1 MGAQH
6 CAARA
11 SLLPSWAHAMLE
23 GLKFP
28 TYTARTSQPL
38 ISLVVPVFNEEESV
52 GHFAA
57 AIEAVIA
64 DSWHEGEICPRFE
77 IVFVDDGSRDATAAV
92 IRAMCRVDHRIKLV
106 ALSRNFGK
114 EAALS
119 AGLKAATGD
128 AVIPMDVDLQDPP
141 ELIRPMIDLWLGGAQ
156 IVNAKRIDRS
166 QDSFAKRTT
175 SRLFYKTI
183 NAIADH
189 PIAVDVGDFR
199 LLDRSAV
206 TVLNEMTERC
216 RFNKG
221 LFSWIGFRT
230 ETVEYARPA
239 RRAGST
245 KWRVSRLLALALD
258 GITSSTTFPLRVW
271 TVIGAVIA
279 ALAFGY
285 ALFLVGYTILSG
297 VDTPGY
303 ASIMVAVLFL
313 GGLNLFSLGL
323 MGEYIGR
330 ISVQV
335 RGRPLYIVAE
345 TVGF

>member
-1 MGAQH
+1 MI
-6 CAARA
+6 
-11 SLLPSWAHAMLE
+11 E
-23 GLKFP
+23 GLKFHSETEVALEP
-28 TYTARTSQPL
+28 K
-38 ISLVVPVFNEEESV
+38 ISLVVPVYNEEESV
-52 GHFAA
+52 ADFAA
-57 AIEAVIA
+57 AIENVFAT
-64 DSWHEGEICPRFE
+64 SWGENELCPRYE
-77 IVFVDDGSRDATAAV
+77 IVFVDDGSRDSTAAV
-92 IRAMCRVDHRIKLV
+92 IRTMCHIDRRIKLV
-106 ALSRNFGK
+106 SLSRNFGK

-141 ELIRPMIDLWLGGAQ
+141 ELIRPMVDLWSAGTQ
-156 IVNAKRIDRS
+156 IVNAQRIDRK
-166 QDSFAKRTT
+166 QDTFLKRTT

-206 TVLNEMTERC
+206 AVLNEMTERC

-230 ETVEYARPA
+230 ETIEYARPA
-239 RRAGST
+239 RKAGAT
-245 KWRVSRLLALALD
+245 KWGLSRLLALALD

-271 TVIGAVIA
+271 TIVGAIIS

-285 ALFLVGYTILSG
+285 AAFLVAHTIISG

-323 MGEYIGR
+323 IGEYIGR
-330 ISVQV
+330 IAIQV

>member
-1 MGAQH
+1 MI
-6 CAARA
+6 
-11 SLLPSWAHAMLE
+11 E

-28 TYTARTSQPL
+28 AVQRASDHLQVS
-38 ISLVVPVFNEEESV
+38 IVVPVYNEEESV

-57 AIEAVIA
+57 AIDTVIA
-64 DSWHEGEICPRFE
+64 ESWLDSEVRPRFE

-92 IRAMCRVDHRIKLV
+92 LRAMCRLDRRIKLV
-106 ALSRNFGK
+106 CLSRNFGK

-141 ELIRPMIDLWLGGAQ
+141 ELIRPMIDLWLAGAQ
-156 IVNAKRIDRS
+156 IVNAQRTDRS
-166 QDSFAKRTT
+166 QDTFLKRAT

-230 ETVEYARPA
+230 ETIEYARPA

-245 KWRVSRLLALALD
+245 KWGVSRLLALALD
-258 GITSSTTFPLRVW
+258 GIISSTTLPLRVW
-271 TVIGAVIA
+271 TVIGAVISVM
-279 ALAFGY
+279 AFGY
-285 ALFLVGYTILSG
+285 AAFLVAHTIISG

-303 ASIMVAVLFL
+303 ASLMVAVLFL

-330 ISVQV
+330 IAIQV
-335 RGRPLYIVAE
+335 RGRPLYIVSE
-345 TVGF
+345 SVGF

>member
-1 MGAQH
+1 MVWG
-6 CAARA
+6 
-11 SLLPSWAHAMLE
+11 MIE

-28 TYTARTSQPL
+28 IPAVQTDRPL
-38 ISLVVPVFNEEESV
+38 ISLVVPVYNEEDTV

-57 AIEAVIA
+57 AIETVIA
-64 DSWHEGEICPRFE
+64 QSWSDGTPSPHFE
-77 IVFVDDGSRDATAAV
+77 IVFVDDGSSDGTADV
-92 IRAMCRVDHRIKLV
+92 IRTMCRISPRIKLV

-141 ELIRPMIDLWLGGAQ
+141 ELIRPMVDLWRAGAQ

-166 QDSFAKRTT
+166 EDTFLKRTT
-175 SRLFYKTI
+175 SRLFYKAI
-183 NAIADH
+183 NAIAEH

-199 LLDRSAV
+199 LLDRAAV
-206 TVLNEMTERC
+206 VVLNEMTERS

-230 ETVEYARPA
+230 ETVEYSRPA
-239 RRAGST
+239 RHAGST
-245 KWRVSRLLALALD
+245 KWRVSRLVALALD
-258 GITSSTTFPLRVW
+258 GITSSTTLPLRMW
-271 TVIGAVIA
+271 TMIGAVIA
-279 ALAFGY
+279 TLALGY
-285 ALFLVGYTILSG
+285 AAYIVARTLIFG

-303 ASIMVAVLFL
+303 ASLMVAVLFL

-323 MGEYIGR
+323 MGEYVGR
-330 ISVQV
+330 IAIQV

-345 TVGF
+345 KVGF

>member
-1 MGAQH
+1 MI
-6 CAARA
+6 
-11 SLLPSWAHAMLE
+11 E
-23 GLKFP
+23 GLTFHTHAVP
-28 TYTARTSQPL
+28 ADQPL
-38 ISLVVPVFNEEESV
+38 ISLVVPVYNEEECV

-57 AIEAVIA
+57 AIETVIA
-64 DSWHEGEICPRFE
+64 ESWSDGALPPRFE

-92 IRAMCRVDHRIKLV
+92 VRAMCRLDNRIKLV
-106 ALSRNFGK
+106 SLTRNFGK

-119 AGLKAATGD
+119 AGLRAATGD
-128 AVIPMDVDLQDPP
+128 AVVPMDVDLQDPP
-141 ELIRPMIDLWLGGAQ
+141 HLIRPMVDLWRAGAQ
-156 IVNAKRIDRS
+156 IVNAQRIDRS
-166 QDSFAKRTT
+166 QDTFLKRAT

-206 TVLNEMTERC
+206 EVFNEMTEQC

-230 ETVEYARPA
+230 ETVEYTRPI
-239 RRAGST
+239 RRTGST
-245 KWRVSRLLALALD
+245 KWRVSRLVALALD
-258 GITSSTTFPLRVW
+258 GITSSTTLPLRVW
-271 TVIGAVIA
+271 TVIGAIISVL
-279 ALAFGY
+279 ALGY
-285 ALFLVGYTILSG
+285 AAFLLAYTIISG

-323 MGEYIGR
+323 MGEYVGR
-330 ISVQV
+330 IAVQV

>member
-1 MGAQH
+1 MI
-6 CAARA
+6 
-11 SLLPSWAHAMLE
+11 E

-28 TYTARTSQPL
+28 TEVCATDEPR
-38 ISLVVPVFNEEESV
+38 ISLVVPVYNEEESV
-52 GHFAA
+52 GDFAA
-57 AIEAVIA
+57 AIDDVIA
-64 DSWHEGEICPRFE
+64 KSWQEGERPPQFE
-77 IVFVDDGSRDATAAV
+77 IIFVDDGSRDATVAV
-92 IRAMCRVDHRIKLV
+92 VRAMCRVDRRIKLV
-106 ALSRNFGK
+106 SLSRNFGK

-119 AGLKAATGD
+119 AGLRAATGD

-141 ELIRPMIDLWLGGAQ
+141 ELIRPMVDLWRGGAQ

-166 QDSFAKRTT
+166 QDSFFKRTT

-183 NAIADH
+183 NAIAEH

-206 TVLNEMTERC
+206 AVLNEMTERC

-239 RRAGST
+239 RQAGST
-245 KWRVSRLLALALD
+245 KWGVSRLLSLAID

-271 TVIGAVIA
+271 TMIGAIIS
-279 ALAFGY
+279 ALAFAY
-285 ALFLVGYTILSG
+285 AAFLIAHTIISG

-303 ASIMVAVLFL
+303 ASIMVTVLFL

-330 ISVQV
+330 IAIQV